1 MKSGPTSPA
10 KQRGIAVISAML
22 IAALVASLAFALS
35 ARERL
40 WLNQMANRQ
49 DLAAAQAV
57 AFSAID
63 LARLTLR
70 DDMRNNRLDH
80 LLETW
85 TVPIPPISVEEG
97 RASGRL
103 IEMQGRFN
111 LSNLQ
116 TGGKSNAS
124 AISALRTLLAGR
136 NLPVEWADK
145 MAAALAS
152 QAALRER
159 EQRAA
164 KSQARTL
171 PLVNL
176 SELATLTGIDAAKLA
191 ALEPLLAILPEATV
205 VNVNFAPPEL
215 LAAITPGLT
224 IGEAEQIV
232 SRRAAAPFKSAQE
245 YVEALPERLRAL
257 SVTTAYGVESQYFL
271 SDVETWFGRAH
282 LRFQAL
288 IYRQR
293 NKMPELL
300 WLRRL

>member
-136 NLPVEWADK
+136 NLPLEWADK